1 MTFSQPQCHEPVG
14 TVRISILLTSYFE
27 FQLYRNDTALHT
39 RLVSFRRLQHR
50 PRRSCD
56 RCCGSCSFVHSL
68 SMASRSP
75 NRPGLREVVS
85 RHAHTTTR
93 DDLSLTMLKLN
104 FLPEALP
111 TFSNS
116 PMHSF
121 FSAHPS
127 TWVVILTACQLMSST
142 RELLR
147 QFLLPFICTVC
158 MSVELQE
165 LLSKLRLK

>member
-1 MTFSQPQCHEPVG
+1 VEGCPGNQGRRRGKFAACAGVRAARQPARVGLTIKMTFSQPQCHEPTG

-27 FQLYRNDTALHT
+27 FQLYQNDIALHT
-39 RLVSFRRLQHR
+39 RLVSFSRLQHR
-50 PRRSCD
+50 PRQSCD

-85 RHAHTTTR
+85 RHAHPTTR
-93 DDLSLTMLKLN
+93 DDISLTMLKLN

-116 PMHSF
+116 PMHS
-121 FSAHPS
+121 
-127 TWVVILTACQLMSST
+127 C
-142 RELLR
+142 
-147 QFLLPFICTVC
+147 LPHT
-158 MSVELQE
+158 LP
-165 LLSKLRLK
+165 LGL